1 MNYQEFQEATRYAKE
16 TGKSLKTGRP
26 VQKGGSDDKALNLVR
41 GMIRSQQGRPE
52 GQQKKVK
59 GAKSDAGTGKYL
71 AKQKAK
77 KDYAAKAKKAGFK
90 STQAYTDTMARY
102 GGEDNYKA
110 GRGLGT

>member
-71 AKQKAK
+71 DKQKSK
-77 KDYAAKAKKAGFK
+77 RDYAARAKKAGYK
-90 STQAYTDTMARY
+90 YPQDYANVVARY
-102 GGEDNYKA
+102 GSEDNYKK

>member
-1 MNYQEFQEATRYAKE
+1 MNK
-16 TGKSLKTGRP
+16 RP
-26 VQKGGSDDKALNLVR
+26 GSPVKKGGSGDKALNIVR
-41 GMIRSQQGRPE
+41 GMIRKQHGKPE

-59 GAKSDAGTGKYL
+59 GVKSDAGTGKYL

-102 GGEDNYKA
+102 GGESNYKA